1 MIITFKGVLTHK
13 EQKKKADGTL
23 MKICSL
29 TFKVNGEELSFD
41 GFGDNLTVG
50 AEYDSILLEITE
62 REWNGRKYPN
72 LFIKSCANPS
82 YMPDKEPEYSAPSEI
97 QVPEGQVGEDD
108 GLPF

>member
-1 MIITFKGVLTHK
+1 MIVTFKGVLTHK

-23 MKICSL
+23 LKIYSL
-29 TFKVNGEELSFD
+29 TLNVNGEEISFD

-50 AEYDSILLEITE
+50 AESDSILLEITE

-82 YMPDKEPEYSAPSEI
+82 YMPDKEPAYSAPSEI
-97 QVPEGQVGEDD
+97 QVPVEQEGSDD
-108 GLPF
+108 LPF

>member
-29 TFKVNGEELSFD
+29 TFKVNGEEISFD

-82 YMPDKEPEYSAPSEI
+82 YMPDKGPAYSAPSEI
-97 QVPEGQVGEDD
+97 QVPVEQEGGDD
-108 GLPF
+108 LPF